1 MAKYRIYI
9 YFLGIMFFYF
19 IVRFIRIV
27 FPNAPDFVRYHLTD
41 LLFIPAMALFAL
53 IFARLIKRDKKL
65 TIQPFLLFFQTSIIA
80 LYFEIYLPFYSPRAG
95 EYTSDMIDVMMYFIG
110 AILFLLLQ
118 KRL

>member
-1 MAKYRIYI
+1 MAKYRIYT
-9 YFLGIMFFYF
+9 YFFGIMFFYF
-19 IVRFIRIV
+19 IVRVVRIG

-65 TIQPFLLFFQTSIIA
+65 TIPPFLLFFQTSIIA
-80 LYFEIYLPFYSPRAG
+80 LYFEIYLPFYSSRAS
-95 EYTSDMIDVMMYFIG
+95 EYTSDIIDVMMYFVG
-110 AILFLLLQ
+110 AIVFLLLQ

>member
-1 MAKYRIYI
+1 MAKYSVYI
-9 YFLGIMFFYF
+9 YFCGIMFLYF

-27 FPNAPDFVRYHLTD
+27 FPNAPDFVRFHLTD

-53 IFARLIKRDKKL
+53 IFIRIIKRNDKLK
-65 TIQPFLLFFQTSIIA
+65 ISPFLLFFQTGLIA
-80 LYFEIYLPFYSPRAG
+80 LYFEFYLPFYSPRAT
-95 EYTSDMIDVMMYFIG
+95 EYTSDMIDILMYFLG